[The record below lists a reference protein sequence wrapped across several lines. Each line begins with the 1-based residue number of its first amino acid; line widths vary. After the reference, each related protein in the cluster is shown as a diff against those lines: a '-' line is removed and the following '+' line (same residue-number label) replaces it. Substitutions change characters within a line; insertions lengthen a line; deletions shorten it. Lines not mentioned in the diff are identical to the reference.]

1 MLTTGNPYSS
11 PSQKSP
17 ERSNPSPFEHT
28 MKKTL
33 SINISGILFHI
44 EEDGFATLQ
53 NYLDSINRHFSEY
66 PDSKEIVLDIENR
79 IAEIF
84 LSYLKNNKQVITA
97 ENVDR
102 LIEKMGTIADFS
114 AMKEA
119 PIEKDSSE
127 DPGDDFYKYV
137 TPPDAPHAGYK
148 KLIRLETKKIL
159 GGVCAGI
166 AHYFAIDA
174 LWIRLIAILLLMSG
188 NINFRPRLFEINPFE
203 DYGLNFNFGFSAFAI
218 LAYIVLWVILPVS
231 NEVVEDKTIKK
242 LFRNPDDKVLGGV
255 ASGLSGYF
263 GIDTPYIRLAFVFL
277 TIAGGS
283 GVVIYLIL
291 WIITPA
297 ASSITERI
305 KMKGGEITL
314 DSIDSTVK
322 ESINPIPTAPE
333 STAKKIIMTPFR
345 ILGQIIEALGSA
357 LGPLGRF
364 ILSVFRVLFGM
375 IILILGIIP
384 IATAL
389 IGLAVYLG
397 VTDPVY
403 GPGTTEFPITLVTEL
418 APIWLVIAGF
428 GLMALPGLV
437 FLLLGLS
444 VLIKKSLLGSKVGVT
459 FLALW
464 LLCLGLG
471 AFHLPRII
479 GKFKEEGRY
488 ELITPVSLSPGIL
501 LLRAN
506 DLDDDDFFIKA
517 RLQLVGTQDSVLTLN
532 QEFISK
538 GSNKTEALA
547 NAKKIQY
554 SYAVMDSVIT
564 FEEGVD
570 LKALGAFRNQDLKL
584 RLSIP
589 YDKPFIMERS
599 LLEILENTIYKNGFE
614 NEDVREEAIWVFNET
629 GLVCLTCPGKI
640 SGDQRDWDSF
650 ETVQAKADSIAKV
663 QKDSLSRAKFK
674 DAYFLKEN

>member
-1 MLTTGNPYSS
+1 
-11 PSQKSP
+11 
-17 ERSNPSPFEHT
+17 

-44 EEDGFATLQ
+44 EEDGYDTLK
-53 NYLDSINRHFSEY
+53 NYLESINTHFSGY
-66 PDSKEIVLDIENR
+66 SDSKEIISDIENR

-102 LIEKMGTIADFS
+102 LMEKMGTIADFS
-114 AMKEA
+114 AANEGSV
-119 PIEKDSSE
+119 EKDPE
-127 DPGDDFYKYV
+127 EAIGDDFYKYV
-137 TPPDAPHAGYK
+137 TPPDAPNAGYK
-148 KLIRLETKKIL
+148 KLMRLETKKIL

-166 AHYFAIDA
+166 AHYFTIDA

-188 NINFRPRLFEINPFE
+188 NINFRPRFFEINPFD
-203 DYGLNFNFGFSAFAI
+203 DYGLNFNFGFSAFAV

-231 NEVVEDKTIKK
+231 QAVEEDKTIKK

-277 TIAGGS
+277 TLAGGS

-322 ESINPIPTAPE
+322 ETINPVPMAPE

-345 ILGQIIEALGSA
+345 ILGQVIEALGSA

-364 ILSVFRVLFGM
+364 ILSVIRILFGM
-375 IILILGIIP
+375 WVLSLGIVL
-384 IATAL
+384 IAASLITFAL
-389 IGLAVYLG
+389 YLG
-397 VTDPVY
+397 VIDPTVQL
-403 GPGTTEFPITLVTEL
+403 GAVDFPMELITEL
-418 APIWLVIAGF
+418 VPTWLVVAGF

-444 VLIKKSLLGSKVGVT
+444 VLVKKSLIGSKIGGII
-459 FLALW
+459 LALW
-464 LLCLGLG
+464 LFCVGLA
-471 AFHLPRII
+471 AFHLPKII
-479 GKFKEEGRY
+479 GKFKEEARY
-488 ELITPVSLSPGIL
+488 LSTIPVSLSSGIL
-501 LLRAN
+501 LLRVN
-506 DLDDDDFFIKA
+506 DLEDEA
-517 RLQLVGTQDSVLTLN
+517 MYNNAVLELVGTKDTVVTLT
-532 QEFISK
+532 QEYFSRGESK
-538 GSNKTEALA
+538 KEALDY
-547 NAKKIQY
+547 AKKIQY
-554 SYAVMDSVIT
+554 NYEVRDSVLT
-564 FEEGVD
+564 FEEGFD
-570 LKALGAFRNQDLKL
+570 MRNLGVIRDQKL
-584 RLSIP
+584 NLSLAIP

-599 LLEILENTIYKNGFE
+599 LLEILQNTIYKNGFE
-614 NEDVREEAIWVFNET
+614 NDDVREEAIWVFNEA
-629 GLVCLTCPGKI
+629 GLVCLTCPGKV
-640 SGDQRDWDSF
+640 SGERRDWDSF
-650 ETVQAKADSIAKV
+650 ETERAQADSIAKV
-663 QKDSLSRAKFK
+663 QKDSLSKAKFK
-674 DAYFLKEN
+674 GAYFSIEK